1 MGRQHWHELAPHLGA
16 SPCCWKHHVHS
27 LIPWRQQWCSPE
39 QWIDKSCQFN
49 VLELPSRRRWYC
61 FLRQWYFFRR
71 WWFFFR
77 QWYFLRRW
85 SFLRR
90 CHFNILIEDSPLPC
104 RWIFYIHDVLT
115 LFHHPEICRSY
126 NFRSTISLSGV
137 PFDLAGRALSF
148 ILFIEPP
155 LQVFCFSS
163 FSRAATKVLYINC
176 GLVSIPILLQ
186 SSYYVR

>member
-137 PFDLAGRALSF
+137 PFDLAGRALSLF
-148 ILFIEPP
+148 YLLNHLYKFSALVVFHERLQKFCILIVVW
-155 LQVFCFSS
+155 LVYQFCYK
-163 FSRAATKVLYINC
+163 APTM
-176 GLVSIPILLQ
+176 
-186 SSYYVR
+186 